1 MFQFQN
7 TSATDVVLLSIIF
20 ITNLSLGFRMLFL
33 GTLIPN
39 STNGLIWMSDQAI
52 AAIFR
57 VL

>member
-7 TSATDVVLLSIIF
+7 TSATDVVLQSMLF

-33 GTLIPN
+33 GTSIPN
-39 STNGLIWMSDQAI
+39 STNGLIWMSDEAI

-57 VL
+57 VM